1 MSHLQSQQL
10 PTDTDKQILNLI
22 DFYSRPS
29 LPVPKKHISNTSLA
43 SQLSRPILCRSPK
56 NPTNLFDLLEDSDPD
71 SMTSMEDDSNE
82 QTPQIKCQTPIP
94 NVTTKTWVTDPFIT
108 KLSGTLLQTLHQEHQ
123 KQKDSREDPMDI
135 PQYNT
140 PTNEAVV
147 KINQSIRFNLIRSR
161 NSDTSTP
168 MLQLFKSFVTALE
181 DSDQFLSLLSLNSS
195 KQTLPSMSN
204 KSQIASA
211 DKNKIQLYFK
221 SYFN

>member
-1 MSHLQSQQL
+1 
-10 PTDTDKQILNLI
+10 
-22 DFYSRPS
+22 
-29 LPVPKKHISNTSLA
+29 
-43 SQLSRPILCRSPK
+43 
-56 NPTNLFDLLEDSDPD
+56 
-71 SMTSMEDDSNE
+71 
-82 QTPQIKCQTPIP
+82 
-94 NVTTKTWVTDPFIT
+94 
-108 KLSGTLLQTLHQEHQ
+108 
-123 KQKDSREDPMDI
+123 MDI

-211 DKNKIQLYFK
+211 DKNKTQLYFK